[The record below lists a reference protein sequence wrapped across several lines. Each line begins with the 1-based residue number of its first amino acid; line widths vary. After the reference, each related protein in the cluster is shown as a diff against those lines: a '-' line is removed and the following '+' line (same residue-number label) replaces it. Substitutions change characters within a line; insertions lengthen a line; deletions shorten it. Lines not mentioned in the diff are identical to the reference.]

1 MTLIFNFFLLIHILS
16 GAVGLLSGL
25 INIIQPKGNKRHKFI
40 GRIFF
45 VSMIIVGISS
55 LILSYINPNYFL
67 FIMGVFTLYMV
78 VSAQRYLKHKR
89 PRTHF
94 SQLTDWII
102 TMTML
107 AVCLIFLG
115 LGVWLLI
122 QSNMFGIVFLTFG
135 GLSLMF
141 ISQDIRYLK
150 KRSKIKNYWLL
161 AHLQR
166 MVGSFIAALTAFLV
180 VNAQYFPE
188 QIPSLVF
195 WLVPTIVLTPFI
207 VKWSKKHR
215 IKS

>member
-1 MTLIFNFFLLIHILS
+1 MTLVFNFFLIIHILS

-55 LILSYINPNYFL
+55 LMLSYINPNYFL

-78 VSAQRYLKHKR
+78 ISAQRYLKHKQQ
-89 PRTHF
+89 RTHF
-94 SQLTDWII
+94 SHLTDWII
-102 TMTML
+102 SMTML

-122 QSNMFGIVFLTFG
+122 HSNTFGIVFITFG

-141 ISQDIRYLK
+141 ISQDIRYFR

-195 WLVPTIVLTPFI
+195 WLVPTIVFTPLI
-207 VKWSKKHR
+207 VKWSKKYR